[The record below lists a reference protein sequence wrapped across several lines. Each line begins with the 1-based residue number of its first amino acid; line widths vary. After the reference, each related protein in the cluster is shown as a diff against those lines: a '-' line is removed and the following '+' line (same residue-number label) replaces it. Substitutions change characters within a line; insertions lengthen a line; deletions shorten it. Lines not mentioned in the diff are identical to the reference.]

1 MCGIVGYVG
10 QGKSQEL
17 IYRGLSR
24 LEYRGYDSAG
34 IAALEEKSGSFS
46 TRVIKAAG
54 KLKELK
60 KIWTEIDFPSSC
72 AMGHTRWATH
82 GEANQVNAHPHRS
95 GSITI
100 VHNGI
105 IENHQSLR
113 EKLKQEG
120 MKISSETDSEIFGHL
135 VAQERAKGSDLLT
148 SVRKSFQKI
157 EGASAFVVMD
167 ETLPGTLVVVRK
179 GSPLVIGLGKG
190 ENFVASDVPA
200 VIESTREIYYLQD
213 DELAVVTKDEVK
225 VFSLTGEAVKVKPVK
240 IEWDVDAIDK
250 QGYPHYMLKE
260 IFEQPR
266 AISDT
271 LSAWLDLAH
280 GKFRLDAVSV
290 PTASK
295 FSKEKIA
302 EEVMNSFDKA
312 TMVHVVACGTA
323 AHAGQ
328 FGFQIL
334 ERLAKVPV
342 KAELAS
348 EFRYRNPV
356 LRPSDLGI
364 VVSQSGET
372 ADTLFAVK
380 QMKQAGMKV
389 FAICN
394 VRDSS
399 IPREC
404 DAVFYTNA
412 GIEIGVAS
420 TKAFTTQM
428 SIFAVIA
435 GAIASRRGLLP
446 EEIEGQMVR
455 ALGEL
460 PEIARKTLATSEE
473 VKSVVHKLKDKKG
486 FLFLGRGSFF
496 PIALEG
502 ALKLKEIAYVHAEGY
517 PSGELKHGPIAMV
530 EPEMVVLAISPEK
543 DGLLHSKSLSN
554 FEEVRA
560 RKGTLLGL
568 GTQDDESFRKICGH
582 YLTVPSAAWPEIMA
596 ILAVIPL
603 QLFSYYMALEKG
615 TEVDQPRNLAKS
627 VTVE

>member
-10 QGKSQEL
+10 NGKAQDL

-34 IAALEEKSGSFS
+34 IAALRDDGKTFS
-46 TRVIKAAG
+46 TQVIKAAG

-60 KIWTEIDFPSSC
+60 KTWNDIDFPSTC

-105 IENHQSLR
+105 IENHQLLR
-113 EKLKQEG
+113 QKLKEEG
-120 MKISSETDSEIFGHL
+120 VKILSETDSEIFGHL
-135 VAQERAKGSDLLT
+135 VAQERAKGSDLIA

-167 ETLPGTLVVVRK
+167 ESLPGTLVVVRK

-200 VIESTREIYYLQD
+200 VIESTRDIYYLQD
-213 DELAVVTKDEVK
+213 NELALVTKDSVRVYSLSGEELK
-225 VFSLTGEAVKVKPVK
+225 VTPVK
-240 IEWDVDAIDK
+240 IEWEVDAIDK

-280 GKFRLDAVSV
+280 GRFRLEAVSI
-290 PTASK
+290 PSASSLK
-295 FSKEKIA
+295 KENA
-302 EEVMNSFDKA
+302 EESVIAAFDKA

-328 FGFQIL
+328 FGFQLL

-348 EFRYRNPV
+348 EFRYRDPV
-356 LRPSDLGI
+356 LRSTDLGL

-428 SIFAVIA
+428 AIFAVIA
-435 GAIASRRGLLP
+435 GALASRRGLLKA
-446 EEIEGQMVR
+446 EVESQMVKS
-455 ALGEL
+455 LSEL
-460 PEIARKTLATSEE
+460 PEIARKTLDDAKN
-473 VKSVVHKLKDKKG
+473 VKAVVHALKDKKG
-486 FLFLGRGSFF
+486 YLFLGRGSFF

-530 EPEMVVLAISPEK
+530 EPDMVVLAISPEK

-568 GTQDDESFRKICGH
+568 GTVEDDSFRKICGH
-582 YLTVPSAAWPEIMA
+582 YLTVPSASWPEVMA